1 MTTISCSSEA
11 DFVPIEKITNSGIIY
26 SNDDFKKIGFKES
39 ISYEVSDLPNV
50 ITAHYGF
57 IKNEL
62 SKPEDYEIRFYA
74 NHQDAVKIGTKYAEN
89 ITGENGCIRKE
100 CSLWIKNLKHR
111 QKISEP
117 ANVAGGAGNGRGP
130 LAVHSVRPGDIP
142 VPSLPVPEREEYV
155 LANFCFRK
163 DGAEERGVQERAP
176 GHCE

>member
-1 MTTISCSSEA
+1 MTAISCSSEA
-11 DFVPIEKITNSGIIY
+11 DFIPIEKITNSGIIY

-50 ITAHYGF
+50 ISAHYGF

-117 ANVAGGAGNGRGP
+117 ANVAGGAGNGIP
-130 LAVHSVRPGDIP
+130 IAKYLDYIIHNNVILMCPGYDEIDAINKCTI
-142 VPSLPVPEREEYV
+142 VIDKLK
-155 LANFCFRK
+155 LDN
-163 DGAEERGVQERAP
+163 
-176 GHCE
+176 